1 MDKTETLNRLRK
13 LGLVSVLRGPSE
25 ELTLKMVDALVEG
38 GVLGIEVTYSTPNA
52 AEVVRALDGKY
63 GDAILLGMGT
73 LTLPEHAASAKE
85 AGARYIVSPHCE
97 ERLGVAMV
105 ATGLAVMIGALS
117 PSEVVR
123 ARQLGADVVKL
134 FPGSLGGPDYL
145 KALRGPYPDIP
156 FMPTGGVEANNIA
169 DWFAAGAIA
178 VGAGSNLCPTAWAK
192 EGRFADITERAKEF
206 AAAVGKARS
215 PRP

>member
-1 MDKTETLNRLRK
+1 MTAWRCCGVKSPPIPCCNVPNARKATSMDKTETLNRLRK

-38 GVLGIEVTYSTPNA
+38 GVLGMGAVTVPEQA
-52 AEVVRALDGKY
+52 AA
-63 GDAILLGMGT
+63 
-73 LTLPEHAASAKE
+73 AKE
-85 AGARYIVSPHCE
+85 SGARYIVSPHCE
-97 ERLGVAMV
+97 ERLGEAMV

-123 ARQLGADVVKL
+123 ARQFGADVVKL

-192 EGRFADITERAKEF
+192 EGRFADITGRAKEF
-206 AAAVGKARS
+206 EAAVGKARS